1 MMWRHLAVLSGGGR
15 RSGLVPSVWAAAIEA
30 AVGVWGGAWL
40 ERVAPRPPMIRFRM
54 EVTPVFH
61 LNTGVFFCED
71 TFL

>member
-1 MMWRHLAVLSGGGR
+1 MMWRHLAVLCGGGR
-15 RSGLVPSVWAAAIEA
+15 RSEQWICVWAAVEA
-30 AVGVWGGAWL
+30 AIGVWDGAWFG
-40 ERVAPRPPMIRFRM
+40 RVTPWPPMIRFRM

>member
-1 MMWRHLAVLSGGGR
+1 RLAVLFECGRKVWTLVQVLCASGQPDRAGTL
-15 RSGLVPSVWAAAIEA
+15 SGCVAAALSPRA
-30 AVGVWGGAWL
+30 AGDS
-40 ERVAPRPPMIRFRM
+40 IRM